1 MSVIHSGER
10 ERKWGEHGAVLDK
23 NWKKLV
29 KLLSIEPTWWCFVS
43 GGVAPRLADLVE
55 SVSFFKY
62 LLLLFVLWGV
72 A

>member
-29 KLLSIEPTWWCFVS
+29 KLLSVEPTWWCFVR
-43 GGVAPRLADLVE
+43 GGVTPRLARLVE
-55 SVSFFKY
+55 SLSFLKY
-62 LLLLFVLWGV
+62 LLWLFVLWGV

>member
-10 ERKWGEHGAVLDK
+10 ERGSGGSMGRSWTKIGE
-23 NWKKLV
+23 NR

-43 GGVAPRLADLVE
+43 GGVATRLADLDE

-62 LLLLFVLWGV
+62 WLLLFVLWGV